1 VYWFIL
7 TLPLGFIFAA
17 LLASRLYAKWRRA
30 ENTDRET
37 HEPRA
42 VLRDKAAV
50 CRTML

>member
-1 VYWFIL
+1 M
-7 TLPLGFIFAA
+7 
-17 LLASRLYAKWRRA
+17 LYDTCQA